1 MQLPEY
7 APSLRD
13 VLEKMTFHRDE
24 RTIEIDGQ
32 ATVVDQDDLAAARLT
47 LWLYSHL
54 HAGNPDV
61 FTPHAALRDAQFE
74 QDIQA
79 RVEDRGIVVPVAPVA
94 GSEGQL
100 VELHRVRLRVPVGAS
115 EDRASLSLPA
125 LRPALSPG
133 FIMYMDDPVPPR
145 SDVPL
150 VRHYVSVPDPAEAI
164 ELWGRSVERL
174 CASGEQFRTKMLSR
188 LAAYPRRDAIV
199 VYTSGESDWVGELL
213 REVVAQT
220 GVRTGEASPL
230 CTAVGPGIGRADEPL
245 DLRPLRAR
253 QSFGEHRCSLLAEAF
268 VTALQTGAPVSEV
281 ARAAC
286 HDGNVDPEDLSRNV
300 RRSRQ
305 GIAT

>member
-1 MQLPEY
+1 MQLPEH

-13 VLEKMTFHRDE
+13 VLEGITLHRDE
-24 RTIEIDGQ
+24 RTIEIGGQ
-32 ATVVDQDDLAAARLT
+32 ATIVEQDDLAAARLT

-54 HAGNPDV
+54 HAGNPEV

-74 QDIQA
+74 QDIRA

-94 GSEGQL
+94 GSEGQM
-100 VELHRVRLRVPVGAS
+100 VELHRVRLRVSTDGS
-115 EDRASLSLPA
+115 EDLSALSLPA

-145 SDVPL
+145 PDAPL
-150 VRHYVSVPDPAEAI
+150 VRHYVSVPDPAEAVL
-164 ELWGRSVERL
+164 LWARSVEQL
-174 CASGEQFRTKMLSR
+174 CASGKQFRTKMLSR
-188 LAAYPRRDAIV
+188 QAAYPRRDAVV

-213 REVVAQT
+213 RGVVEET
-220 GVRTGEASPL
+220 GVRPGESSPL

-245 DLRPLRAR
+245 DMRPLRAR

-268 VTALQTGAPVSEV
+268 VTALQTGGPVHEV

-286 HDGNVDPEDLSRNV
+286 HDGNVDPEDMSRNV
-300 RRSRQ
+300 LRSRQ
-305 GIAT
+305 GVAA